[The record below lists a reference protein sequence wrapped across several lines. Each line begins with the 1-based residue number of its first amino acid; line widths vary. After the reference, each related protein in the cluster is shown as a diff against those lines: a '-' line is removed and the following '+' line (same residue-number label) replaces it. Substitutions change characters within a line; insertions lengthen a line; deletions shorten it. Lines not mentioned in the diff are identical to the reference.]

1 MYTWQWDNWQTIC
14 LSTQLLCTIDQQTPL
29 LYQVIFTITGREE
42 VDLLDFFFIVCGV
55 PGSFSACALLIILT
69 GWLKCPERR
78 LHLMSHTITLPSLA
92 PEAKTTEEGKNDFVN
107 SIYKFTSTF
116 DSYLWRPEMVLQAK

>member
-1 MYTWQWDNWQTIC
+1 MLNVHLIMR
-14 LSTQLLCTIDQQTPL
+14 QLTNHLFVHTTTLHNRPPL

-69 GWLKCPERR
+69 G
-78 LHLMSHTITLPSLA
+78 
-92 PEAKTTEEGKNDFVN
+92 
-107 SIYKFTSTF
+107 
-116 DSYLWRPEMVLQAK
+116 